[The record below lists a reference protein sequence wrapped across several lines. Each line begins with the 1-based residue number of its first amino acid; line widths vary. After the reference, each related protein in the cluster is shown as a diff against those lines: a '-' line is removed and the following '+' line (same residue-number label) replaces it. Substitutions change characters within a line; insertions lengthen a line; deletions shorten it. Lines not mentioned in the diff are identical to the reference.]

1 MLVPSLLRSRI
12 ALIALLGTFL
22 IPVGM
27 SSLRGLTHLLT
38 CQQATN
44 VPFTVSVP
52 ASGEP
57 TILSAAT
64 ITRGEATSLCGG
76 LHLDVHVAREGT
88 GKVKIT
94 MPISNATA
102 YDWEGSVKLRLGSVE
117 VPVRIGLIPA
127 GKTRDGVV
135 HFHVDKGSHEITGS
149 LLIGP

>member
-44 VPFTVSVP
+44 VPFTVSLP
-52 ASGEP
+52 ANGEP
-57 TILSAAT
+57 TILSAST
-64 ITRGEATSLCGG
+64 ITRDDTSSLCGG
-76 LHLDVHVAREGT
+76 LQLDVHVAREGSS
-88 GKVKIT
+88 KVKIT
-94 MPISNATA
+94 MPITNHTA
-102 YDWEGSVKLRLGSVE
+102 YGWEGSVKLRLGGVD
-117 VPVRIGLIPA
+117 VPVRIGHIAA
-127 GKTRDGVV
+127 GKTREGVV